1 MGLAQALN
9 AVARSVGPLWCK
21 FACESL
27 PPLLSFLPPS
37 LPPSLTPAV
46 DAAYEGPQKRTF
58 LAMAICIACYLLI
71 LIGVL
76 VLYPKLVPPLRN
88 LEGHTDTDSE
98 SEDDVESLSDSDYG
112 P

>member
-1 MGLAQALN
+1 
-9 AVARSVGPLWCK
+9 
-21 FACESL
+21 
-27 PPLLSFLPPS
+27 
-37 LPPSLTPAV
+37 
-46 DAAYEGPQKRTF
+46 
-58 LAMAICIACYLLI
+58 MAICIACYLLI